1 MSLAKWFDID
11 GKGLKLKTKY
21 DVLKNKFC
29 GSVKVNN
36 DVVSVKVS
44 GDSIARD
51 PVLSVKYKIDESN
64 TINPA
69 ISLRTGE

>member
-1 MSLAKWFDID
+1 MAKWFDFE

-21 DVLKNKFC
+21 DVLKNKVC

-36 DVVSVKVS
+36 DKVSVKVS

-51 PVLSVKYKIDESN
+51 PVLSVRYKIDEN
-64 TINPA
+64 HTINPA